1 MSTSIKTSSL
11 NYFTKIQNYLSNK
24 KVLFTCSFDNG
35 EYALTIFSLSA
46 SQTDELIQRMTKHF
60 HLAPKAQQEPLAL
73 AA

>member
-1 MSTSIKTSSL
+1 MSTTIKTSSL

-35 EYALTIFSLSA
+35 GYALTIFSLSA
-46 SQTDELIQRMTKHF
+46 SQTYELIQRMTKHF
-60 HLAPKAQQEPLAL
+60 HLTSKSQQEPQAL